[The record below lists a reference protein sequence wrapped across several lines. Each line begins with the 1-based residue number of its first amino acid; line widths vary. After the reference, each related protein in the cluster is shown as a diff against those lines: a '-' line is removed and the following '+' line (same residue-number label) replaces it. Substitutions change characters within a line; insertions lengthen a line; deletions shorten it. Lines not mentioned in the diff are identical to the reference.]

1 MVREGAKKGAITYV
15 DDTGLEALLEVFIDV
30 LVGDLG
36 QHGHIVLANNLFG
49 KGILP
54 VSLLRL
60 GGASLLLG
68 RLSLFLIIKESEKG

>member
-1 MVREGAKKGAITYV
+1 MKKEEGRRTYI
-15 DDTGLEALLEVFIDV
+15 DDPSLEALLEVLVDV

-36 QHGHIVLANNLFG
+36 QHGHVVLANNLFG